1 MHKPTHLST
10 TPTNKSP
17 KHQSHLS
24 TCIPSPIQPHHP
36 PISLLS
42 KSEIPN
48 TTSHHPIPPNTT
60 QHNNYLPVLTIT
72 QSHSHHTYRHTHTSS
87 QAISHPSAIIT
98 PTNAWQ
104 RLSLPCHALPC
115 LAAPHCLALHC
126 AYTSIQEMIPIRVR
140 ALRHQNHDK

>member
-72 QSHSHHTYRHTHTSS
+72 QSHSHHTYLHTHT
-87 QAISHPSAIIT
+87 HHPKPSAIHPPSLRQ
-98 PTNAWQ
+98 PTRGNVF
-104 RLSLPCHALPC
+104 PCLAMPCLALLHRTALPC
-115 LAAPHCLALHC
+115 TAPTLQ
-126 AYTSIQEMIPIRVR
+126 SR
-140 ALRHQNHDK
+140 K